1 MQENFYNTNINNANI
16 NNANINNS
24 NIEDLIVD
32 NSKINKLLK
41 IPIVDIKTFA
51 VQIEGSI
58 VQDSLSKILYIS
70 DGTKWLI
77 SSFGNQYHSSSFI
90 YNFSQTVAG
99 GTDLKQIN
107 LNTVVSNPSNML
119 LKNNTITINKSG
131 RYLLNAYV
139 HCLVSTPPLTEKA
152 QELFIFVNGKM
163 VAIQQLALISLTI
176 VLNASKTLYLNE
188 GDIVELKGRFTG
200 INTILGGNI
209 PDINTNTSLDITFV
223 G

>member
-70 DGTKWLI
+70 DGAKWLI

-99 GTDLKQIN
+99 GSDLKQIN
-107 LNTVVSNPSNML
+107 LNSNNL
-119 LKNNTITINKSG
+119 
-131 RYLLNAYV
+131 
-139 HCLVSTPPLTEKA
+139 
-152 QELFIFVNGKM
+152 
-163 VAIQQLALISLTI
+163 
-176 VLNASKTLYLNE
+176 
-188 GDIVELKGRFTG
+188 
-200 INTILGGNI
+200 
-209 PDINTNTSLDITFV
+209 
-223 G
+223 